1 MSYVMA
7 VPEALAAVAADAA
20 RIGAAITE
28 ANNAATAPTT
38 AALAAGADEVS
49 EAIASVFS
57 ANAQAYRSLSAE
69 ASAFHSQFVRA
80 LTAAGVSY
88 ASAEA
93 ANASPLQTL

>member
-38 AALAAGADEVS
+38 AALAAGLTRCRGDR
-49 EAIASVFS
+49 IGVFRQC
-57 ANAQAYRSLSAE
+57 AGLPVTQRRGVGI
-69 ASAFHSQFVRA
+69 HSQFVRA